1 MSKRACTTSN
11 NTSNKRS
18 KIDLSYDE
26 YQPSPFFEFLV
37 NSLEVYIRW
46 NTNQILHRLR
56 EEVDELQYVD
66 DGEPWLVDEL
76 LQANRNIY
84 NYVKKY
90 DLHTMN
96 NEMTRFQAMAKGAM
110 TRNRVV
116 PAMLSADPTD
126 LRQAVQF
133 CVNGYK

>member
-18 KIDLSYDE
+18 KIDLSYE
-26 YQPSPFFEFLV
+26 VVSPFNDSLV
-37 NSLEVYIRW
+37 NSIEVYNRW
-46 NTNQILHRLR
+46 NTDQVVHRLR

-66 DGEPWLVDEL
+66 DELWLVDEL

-84 NYVKKY
+84 NYLKKS
-90 DLHTMN
+90 DIHTLN
-96 NEMTRFQAMAKGAM
+96 NVLTRFQALAKGAM

-126 LRQAVQF
+126 LRQAVLF
-133 CVNGYK
+133 CANGYK

>member
-37 NSLEVYIRW
+37 NSIEVYNRW
-46 NTNQILHRLR
+46 NTDQVVHRLR

-66 DGEPWLVDEL
+66 DELWLVDEL

-84 NYVKKY
+84 NYLQKS
-90 DLHTMN
+90 DIPTLN
-96 NEMTRFQAMAKGAM
+96 NVMTRFQAMAKGAM

-126 LRQAVQF
+126 LRQAVLF
-133 CVNGYK
+133 CANGYK

>member
-18 KIDLSYDE
+18 KIDLSYE
-26 YQPSPFFEFLV
+26 VVSPFNDSLV
-37 NSLEVYIRW
+37 SSLDAYIEGEW
-46 NTNQILHRLR
+46 DE
-56 EEVDELQYVD
+56 EEVHHNIRETVRELND
-66 DGEPWLVDEL
+66 DDQGQPEL
-76 LQANRNIY
+76 TDDLLWANINVFNYLKKSNI
-84 NYVKKY
+84 
-90 DLHTMN
+90 HTLN
-96 NEMTRFQAMAKGAM
+96 NALTRFQAISKGAM

-133 CVNGYK
+133 CANGYK

>member
-18 KIDLSYDE
+18 KRDLSYE
-26 YQPSPFFEFLV
+26 MVSPFNDSLV
-37 NSLEVYIRW
+37 NSIEVYNRW
-46 NTNQILHRLR
+46 NTDQVVHRLR

-66 DGEPWLVDEL
+66 DDALLLVDEL

-84 NYVKKY
+84 NYLKKS
-90 DLHTMN
+90 DIHTLN
-96 NEMTRFQAMAKGAM
+96 NVFTRFQALAKGAM

-126 LRQAVQF
+126 LRQAVLF
-133 CVNGYK
+133 CANGYK

>member
-1 MSKRACTTSN
+1 MPKRACTTSN

-37 NSLEVYIRW
+37 NSIEVYNRW
-46 NTNQILHRLR
+46 NTDQVVHRLR

-66 DGEPWLVDEL
+66 DELWLVDEL

-84 NYVKKY
+84 NYLKKS
-90 DLHTMN
+90 DIPTLN
-96 NEMTRFQAMAKGAM
+96 NVMTRFQAMAKGAM

-126 LRQAVQF
+126 LRQAVLF
-133 CVNGYK
+133 CANGYK

>member
-37 NSLEVYIRW
+37 NSIEVYNRW
-46 NTNQILHRLR
+46 NTDQVVHRLR

-66 DGEPWLVDEL
+66 DELWLVDEL

-84 NYVKKY
+84 NYLKKS
-90 DLHTMN
+90 DIPTLN
-96 NEMTRFQAMAKGAM
+96 NVMTRFQAMAKGAM

-126 LRQAVQF
+126 LRQAVLF
-133 CVNGYK
+133 CANGYK